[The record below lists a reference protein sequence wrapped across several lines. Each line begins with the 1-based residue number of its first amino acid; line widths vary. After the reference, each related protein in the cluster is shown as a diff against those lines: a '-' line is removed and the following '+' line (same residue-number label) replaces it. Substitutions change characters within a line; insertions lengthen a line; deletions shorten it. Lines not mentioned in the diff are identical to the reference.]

1 MHEATSLTDI
11 TIASGVRQTA
21 SEDGAV
27 LLDAEQGICFSL
39 NPVGLTIW
47 ELLKQHPSVEQ
58 VVDALEQRFHLPRA
72 QLRAD
77 VCEFVA
83 QLEARRLIFRGAQ
96 PLQRRSWI
104 GRMFHKNGGV
114 AR

>member
-1 MHEATSLTDI
+1 MHEASNLTDI
-11 TIASGVRQTA
+11 TIASGVRETA

-47 ELLKQHPSVEQ
+47 ELLKQHPNVEQ
-58 VVDALEQRFHLPRA
+58 VVDALEARFHVPRA

-77 VCEFVA
+77 VFEFVA
-83 QLEARRLIFRGAQ
+83 ELEARHLIFRGAH
-96 PLQRRSWI
+96 PYIKRSWI
-104 GRMFHKNGGV
+104 GRVFRRNADS

>member
-1 MHEATSLTDI
+1 MNEASSLTDI

-39 NPVGLTIW
+39 NPIGLTIW
-47 ELLKQHPSVEQ
+47 EMLKQHLTVEQ
-58 VVDALEQRFHLPRA
+58 VVDALQQEFHLPRA
-72 QLRAD
+72 QLRSE
-77 VCEFVA
+77 VFEFVA
-83 QLEARRLIFRGAQ
+83 ELEARHLIFRGA
-96 PLQRRSWI
+96 PPPEKRTWI
-104 GRMFHKNGGV
+104 DRIFHKNGDP

>member
-1 MHEATSLTDI
+1 MSEASSLRDI

-47 ELLKQHPSVEQ
+47 EMLKQHPSVEQ
-58 VVDALEQRFHLPRA
+58 VVDALEQRYHVPRA
-72 QLRAD
+72 QLQAD
-77 VCEFVA
+77 ILEFVTELA
-83 QLEARRLIFRGAQ
+83 SKRLIFRGPETQ
-96 PLQRRSWI
+96 EKPGWI
-104 GRMFHKNGGV
+104 ARMFHKNPE
-114 AR
+114 ATR

>member
-1 MHEATSLTDI
+1 MNEASSLTGI
-11 TIASGVRQTA
+11 TIAPGVRQTA

-47 ELLKQHPSVEQ
+47 ELLKQHPDVEH
-58 VVDALEQRFHLPRA
+58 VVDALEQQFHLPRA
-72 QLRAD
+72 QLRSD
-77 VCEFVA
+77 VLEFVA
-83 QLEARRLIFRGAQ
+83 ELDARRLIFRGTQ
-96 PLQRRSWI
+96 PPEKRTWI
-104 GRMFHKNGGV
+104 GRMFRKNGA

>member
-1 MHEATSLTDI
+1 MNGPSNQNDI

-47 ELLKQHPSVEQ
+47 ELLKQHPDVEHI
-58 VVDALEQRFHLPRA
+58 VDGLEEQFHLPRA
-72 QLRAD
+72 QLRSD
-77 VCEFVA
+77 VCKFVA
-83 QLEARRLIFRGAQ
+83 QLEARHLIFRGAQ
-96 PLQRRSWI
+96 PPQKRSWI
-104 GRMFHKNGGV
+104 GRMFHKNGG
-114 AR
+114 AAC